1 MKKNFMIMALASVL
15 MMPVSCTKE
24 MEAPQEPSANHGFDL
39 VEMTFDAVT
48 EGGKTKTT
56 IDLSDGSVAWTAGDA
71 VKFVWELAK
80 EVGSSVSEGLTEGD
94 ITKETASF
102 TAEVPSD
109 FIKETSDYSSRHLY
123 AVYPATIDTDY
134 SKATDLFVTV
144 PAEQDGTF
152 ANASIALAKWDKE
165 APTAPL
171 QFMNL
176 CGLLQIIIDDEAAR
190 KVVISSST
198 EIVGKTSVT
207 FKTTGPQLKENENN
221 ALTKEVT
228 VNITEPGTYYVA
240 VLPGTLEDVYVSIYD
255 ESGNLIGDRVANNAI
270 PVARKQIRKLGTI
283 GTGFS
288 DRYYVKVDGTGNG
301 SSWDNAAGLSDLKTL
316 VASNTVKNV
325 YIAAGT
331 YNFGGSNFTSNADA
345 AAKFSVYGGYP
356 ADATGYSIANRDVV
370 NNATIFDGGR
380 TETTTADK
388 RIWVI
393 QKGTFLINGIIFQ
406 NAYRASKADIGS
418 AVILE
423 GAVNVTF
430 TDCVF
435 QNNTNL
441 QTPKEGTLGGGALR
455 LANFSVSEFNNCK
468 FLNNTTD
475 YDGGAAHVSAS
486 AKVTFNGCEFSGNTA
501 THDGGA
507 VYQTGSTEVEFNACE
522 FYSNSARYGSVIST
536 IAKTTMDGCIV
547 GAAEKANV
555 AARGA
560 ICLNASAVGTLLIE
574 NSDISYNEAKMG
586 GAIYVDNLGATSAL
600 DVKNTKFTYNNAT
613 EITVANGGGAIA
625 VSGGSRSY
633 TDLLNFS
640 DVLFENNS
648 AVGSGGA
655 VWSNGAGLSFTD
667 CSFISNKST
676 TGSGASGS
684 GGGAVYGGSSSSPAT
699 RFFFNRCYFNA
710 NDVSTGSW
718 GRHLSLPGTQTYLGM
733 NNCLVRGPFV
743 PTYAPNIAN
752 GAKGTGA
759 GIASK
764 GGAVI
769 VNTTMLCQMA
779 APMIARGS
787 TSADRGYSIINSI
800 VLNVAGTPYSF
811 AMSSTSEY
819 MNIYSCIYTNHYAD
833 LSEKYTIDDKSLG
846 GVTKTDT
853 QLLEFGWTY
862 QEQGTIYNVPAPRN
876 SIRVFD
882 WNGVLSNGKTFTN
895 QSYDTISG
903 IITKTAGVGPAFME
917 WLNNGAELKNDIR
930 GKARNTSAMWPG
942 SYEEYTAAANAE
954 NLNVK

>member
-1 MKKNFMIMALASVL
+1 MKKNFMMIALASVL
-15 MMPVSCTKE
+15 MMPVSCTKNE
-24 MEAPQEPSANHGFDL
+24 LDAPEDKAPSYDFDL
-39 VEMTFDAVT
+39 KEMTFEAVP
-48 EGGKTKTT
+48 EDGATKTS
-56 IDLSDGSVAWTAGDA
+56 IDLGTGVVSWNEGDA
-71 VKFVWELAK
+71 IKLVWELSK
-80 EVGSSVSEGLTEGD
+80 NVGSSTSETLTAENIVEG
-94 ITKETASF
+94 TASF
-102 TAEVPSD
+102 SVEAPAD
-109 FIKETSDYSSRHLY
+109 FENETTEATSRHMY
-123 AVYPATIDTDY
+123 AVYPSTLEVDY
-134 SKATDLFVTV
+134 SNASSLYVTV
-144 PAEQDGTF
+144 PDVQDGSF
-152 ANASIALAKWDKE
+152 ANASVSLAKWYYGK
-165 APTAPL
+165 PL
-171 QFMNL
+171 AFKNL
-176 CGLLQIIIDDEAAR
+176 CGLVQVVVADEAVR
-190 KVVISSST
+190 KIVLEANTDIAGKVDVGGFDGGVVNVKSVK
-198 EIVGKTSVT
+198 EGK
-207 FKTTGPQLKENENN
+207 KTI
-221 ALTKEVT
+221 T
-228 VNITEPGTYYVA
+228 VNVNGAGTYYIA
-240 VLPGTLEDVYVSIYD
+240 VLPSTLEGFYVALYD
-255 ESGNLIGDRVANNAI
+255 EKNELIGDKFSDNTLT
-270 PVARKQIRKLGTI
+270 VARKQVRKLGTLA
-283 GTGFS
+283 TGFS
-288 DRYYVKVDGTGNG
+288 DRYYVKVNGTGDG

-331 YNFGGSNFTSNADA
+331 YNFGGSNFGSNADA
-345 AAKFSVYGGYP
+345 AANFSVYGGYP

-380 TETTTADK
+380 TETTTGDK

-406 NAYRASKADIGS
+406 NAYRASTADIGS

-455 LANFSVSEFNNCK
+455 LANSSVSEFNNCK

-555 AARGA
+555 ATRGA
-560 ICLNASAVGTLLIE
+560 ICLNASAVETLLIE

-613 EITVANGGGAIA
+613 DITVANGGGAIA

-684 GGGAVYGGSSSSPAT
+684 GGGAVYGGSASSPAT

-718 GRHLSLPGTQTYLGM
+718 GRHLALPGTQTYLGM

-811 AMSSTSEY
+811 AMSSTNEY

-882 WNGVLSNGKTFTN
+882 WNGVLANGKTFTN

-942 SYEEYTAAANAE
+942 SYEDAAVASNAE
-954 NLNVK
+954 NLNVR